1 MPPPEWPDYPDLN
14 ADLDALV
21 ADPAHHTLLFENDA
35 VRVIET
41 VIAAGETT
49 PLHTH
54 RWPGTL
60 HLLSWSEI
68 VRRDASGNVLMDSR
82 TNSLKPLADAVTWSP
97 SLALHTLE
105 NVGPTIFRAITTEIK
120 HL

>member
-1 MPPPEWPDYPDLN
+1 MPAADESDWPDH
-14 ADLDALV
+14 LDALI
-21 ADPAHHTLLFENDA
+21 AAPAHHRLLFENDA

-41 VIAAGETT
+41 VIPSGETA

-54 RWPGTL
+54 RWPGTI

-68 VRRDASGNVLMDSR
+68 VRRDASGAILMDSR
-82 TNSLKPLADAVTWSP
+82 TLTIKPVRDVVTWSP
-97 SLALHTLE
+97 SLPPHTLE
-105 NVGPTIFRAITTEIK
+105 NVGVATFRAITTEIK

>member
-1 MPPPEWPDYPDLN
+1 MPPPEWLDH
-14 ADLDALV
+14 LDALI

-41 VIAAGETT
+41 VIAPGETT

-60 HLLSWSEI
+60 HLLTWSEI
-68 VRRDASGNVLMDSR
+68 VRRDASGGVLMDSR
-82 TNSLKPLADAVTWSP
+82 SSDLKPLTDAVTWSP
-97 SLALHTLE
+97 SLTLHTLE
-105 NVGPTIFRAITTEIK
+105 NVGTTTFRAITTEIK